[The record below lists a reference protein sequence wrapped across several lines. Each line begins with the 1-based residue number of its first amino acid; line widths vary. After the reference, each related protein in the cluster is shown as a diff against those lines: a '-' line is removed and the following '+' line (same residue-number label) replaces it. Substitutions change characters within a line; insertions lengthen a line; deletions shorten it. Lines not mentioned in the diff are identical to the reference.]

1 MKFTPALIWSRLK
14 FRIDWVLLFA
24 TLPLLLAG
32 LLTMNSFAG
41 ENYYFTRQ
49 LVWIGVSLAVCLGA
63 SLLDWRFLKR
73 GGILTALFFIMC
85 GALTALFLVGQVRGV
100 QSWVQL
106 GLFSVQ
112 PADFAKLLVIIILAK
127 YFSRR
132 HIEIANVRHIFVS
145 GMYAFIPFALV
156 FLQPD
161 FGSAVIIAA
170 IWLGMVMVSGVS
182 KKHLG
187 VVFGVAIVAF
197 AILWTSVFAPYQK
210 ARIMTFL
217 NPLADVRG
225 AGYNANQA
233 QIAVGSGQMW
243 GKGVGFGTQ
252 SRLKFLPEYQTD
264 FVFAAFAEEW
274 GFGGVLL
281 VFGLYGLVI
290 WRILKNAL
298 HAPSN
303 FEMLYCVGLS
313 IYLMTHIII
322 HVGMN
327 IGLLPVTGIPIPFM
341 SYGGSHLVAEYLGL
355 GILMGMRR
363 FSRAAHRDDMRNEFL
378 GI

>member
-1 MKFTPALIWSRLK
+1 MFSRLK
-14 FRIDWVLLFA
+14 KQIDWTLLLA
-24 TLPLLLAG
+24 TVPLLGAG
-32 LLTMNSFAG
+32 LLTMSSFAG

-49 LVWIGVSLAVCLGA
+49 VMWIVISLVVCVGA
-63 SLLDWRFLKR
+63 SFVDWRFLKR
-73 GGILTALFFIMC
+73 GGLLALLFLGMC
-85 GALTALFLVGQVRGV
+85 GALTGLFLVGTVRGV

-106 GLFSVQ
+106 GSVSVQ

-132 HIEIANVRHIFVS
+132 HIEIANIRHILVS

-187 VVFGVAIVAF
+187 AVFSISVVAF
-197 AILWTSVFAPYQK
+197 AGLWLYVFAPYQK

-264 FVFAAFAEEW
+264 FVFAAYAEV
-274 GFGGVLL
+274 GF
-281 VFGLYGLVI
+281 
-290 WRILKNAL
+290 WWCC
-298 HAPSN
+298 S
-303 FEMLYCVGLS
+303 CVCPLW
-313 IYLMTHIII
+313 HC
-322 HVGMN
+322 
-327 IGLLPVTGIPIPFM
+327 
-341 SYGGSHLVAEYLGL
+341 HLAY
-355 GILMGMRR
+355 
-363 FSRAAHRDDMRNEFL
+363 S
-378 GI
+378 